1 MKNTDPAD
9 LTPRLSS
16 GPLPEN
22 PDIFD
27 IDTDEEEHVALG
39 DDYALTAGFVEKVVD
54 AADDGDGMRLRGLL
68 EDLHPADVAD
78 LMGFLTAEHR
88 GVVVQWLPPDLL
100 AETLPEMDDGIREE
114 VLERV
119 PSGVLA
125 EALQELDSDDAAAVV
140 EDLEDDQR
148 EKVLAAMPE
157 TDRAAI
163 ESSLGYDE
171 DTAGRLMQ
179 REVMAAPQFWTVGDT
194 IDHVRSDG
202 EELPEL
208 FFDIYVVDPLNR
220 PIGSV
225 AISRLLRSKRET
237 PLSELMEPVNEIAV
251 DVDQEEVAYIFEKY
265 HLISAPVVDSGG
277 RLVGQLTVDDVVNII
292 QEENREDFMR
302 LAGVADEDR
311 SSSVAEIVRS
321 RVPWLGINLF
331 TAILGAAV
339 IAVFEGTIEQIVALA
354 VLMPIVSAIGGN
366 AGTQALTVTVRA
378 LATRELNSSNALRT
392 FLRELSVGLLNGLIL
407 SPLVGVAAGLWF
419 RDWRLGAVIAAA
431 MILNMLV
438 AAIVGVLTP
447 LTLSKL
453 KFDPAVSSSVF
464 VTATTDFFGFLIFL
478 GLATLILL

>member
-1 MKNTDPAD
+1 MNNTDPANLKPD
-9 LTPRLSS
+9 LSIS
-16 GPLPEN
+16 EN
-22 PDIFD
+22 QN
-27 IDTDEEEHVALG
+27 DTLGSPAETEDHVALG
-39 DDYALTAGFVEKVVD
+39 DDYALTVSFVEKVVD

-88 GVVVQWLPPDLL
+88 AVVVQWLPPELL

-148 EKVLAAMPE
+148 EEVLAAMPE

-163 ESSLGYDE
+163 ESSLGYEE

-179 REVMAAPQFWTVGDT
+179 REYMAAPQFWTVGDT
-194 IDHVRSDG
+194 IDHVRTHGDD
-202 EELPEL
+202 LPEL
-208 FFDIYVVDPLNR
+208 FYNIYVVDPLNR
-220 PIGSV
+220 PVGGV
-225 AISRLLRSKRET
+225 AISRLLRSKREVA
-237 PLSELMEPVNEIAV
+237 LSDLMEPLNEIAV

-265 HLISAPVVDSGG
+265 HLISAPVVDAAG

-292 QEENREDFMR
+292 QEENREDILR
-302 LAGVADEDR
+302 LAGVNDEDR
-311 SSSVAEIVRS
+311 SSSVGEIVRS

-339 IAVFEGTIEQIVALA
+339 IAVFEGTIQQIVALA

-378 LATRELNSSNALRT
+378 LATRELNSSNAHRT
-392 FLRELSVGLLNGLIL
+392 FWRELTVGMLNGMIL
-407 SPLVGVAAGLWF
+407 SPLVGVAAGFWF
-419 RDWRLGAVIAAA
+419 QDWRLGAVISVA
-431 MILNMLV
+431 MVLNMMV
-438 AAIVGVLTP
+438 AATVGVLTP
-447 LTLSKL
+447 LTLSRL
-453 KFDPAVSSSVF
+453 KFDPAVSSAVF

-478 GLATLILL
+478 GLATIILL